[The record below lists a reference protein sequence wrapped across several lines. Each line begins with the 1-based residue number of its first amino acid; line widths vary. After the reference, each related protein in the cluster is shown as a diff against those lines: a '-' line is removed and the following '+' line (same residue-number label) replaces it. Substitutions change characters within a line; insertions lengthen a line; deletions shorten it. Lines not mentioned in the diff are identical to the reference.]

1 VTDSVTN
8 LVSCKLCEKQYPG
21 CIQCSSTNTLCEKC
35 GTDATG
41 NQLYLLVDESTKTSC
56 SLCNDDQ
63 LKKDSST
70 GKGGY
75 E

>member
-1 VTDSVTN
+1 MYVYRAQASIHCVRN
-8 LVSCKLCEKQYPG
+8 AGLMQLES
-21 CIQCSSTNTLCEKC
+21 
-35 GTDATG
+35 G
-41 NQLYLLVDESTKTSC
+41 NQIYLLVDESAKKSC
-56 SLCNDDQ
+56 SLCKDDQ